1 MINEETLAQYRRLS
15 DPERAERLQLLQ
27 DALEIK
33 DNPHTEQIKE
43 HIAAMIAT
51 RPSNASQTAT
61 DLAGELPGRRA
72 GSPAANQ
79 FGVFQ
84 VHAASDKQIGFLRK
98 LIATKELTG
107 IEVPASLDGISKT
120 AASALIDRLIDRP
133 ERAGVAATGSARP
146 ASDKQIGF
154 LTKLLAEKEHDYD
167 ADAILQAAADA
178 QITGLAASG
187 LIDSLLKMARK
198 VAPAPVPAAEIAAG
212 AYRVG
217 DRIIRVYLGQQSGRM
232 LCTELVDPTA
242 RTREEAWKYLGQ
254 AHRFIPAD
262 ATPMTPAECERV
274 AAGQADHGWCCVCG
288 RELDQP
294 VSVARGIGPVCY
306 GRQQAFFV

>member
-1 MINEETLAQYRRLS
+1 
-15 DPERAERLQLLQ
+15 
-27 DALEIK
+27 
-33 DNPHTEQIKE
+33 
-43 HIAAMIAT
+43 
-51 RPSNASQTAT
+51 
-61 DLAGELPGRRA
+61 
-72 GSPAANQ
+72 
-79 FGVFQ
+79 

-133 ERAGVAATGSARP
+133 ERAGATTTGSARP

-154 LTKLLAEKEHDYD
+154 LTKLLAEREHDYD

-178 QITGLAASG
+178 QITGPAASG
-187 LIDSLLKMARK
+187 LIDSLLKMAKRQAAK
-198 VAPAPVPAAEIAAG
+198 PQAEIAAG

-217 DRIIRVYLGQQSGRM
+217 DRILRVYLGQQSGRM

-254 AHRFIPAD
+254 AHRFVPAD
-262 ATPMTPAECERV
+262 AAPMTPAECEQV

-306 GRQQAFFV
+306 GRQQAFFA